1 MPVASAESSGV
12 TPDGFEYII
21 KDGSVTITGY
31 AGDATEVVIPAE
43 INGCTVDE
51 IGKTAFRYEFDIT
64 KVTIP
69 DTVKVLADE
78 AFYCCYGLKE
88 VKLPKGL
95 QTVGE
100 DVFKYA
106 PIEKA
111 EIPNDTLCIPE
122 LGVDNVEYNGEYLRI
137 RTGLFGHCDSLK
149 EVTFAEGVTSI
160 PDNLLAGC
168 LGLESVTIPDSVE
181 TIGQNSFAY
190 CLNLKEVN
198 FPESV
203 KCIGQES
210 FFNCVNLKEVKL
222 PEGLQKLGGAAFSNS
237 GLETVNI
244 PASLDEVVK
253 TTYGMGIGGHYA
265 TYPGPFWKCES
276 LKNVHIDEE
285 VTEILPNLFAGATG
299 LESIVFPDSLEKI
312 GEFAFLG
319 CASLDEVV
327 FSENLKEI
335 EMCAFTDAVSLT
347 EIELPESIEKLGQCA
362 FSYTNVEEI
371 RVPASLKEAEGDP
384 YFNYTDTEYG
394 KISVAK
400 GPFYGCKNL
409 RKVSFDNSVDTI
421 PDYLFTGAYSLE
433 KIEFNGNIKTIGSH
447 SFSGCFKL
455 TELDFPESVEL
466 IDEAAFSGCIGLEKI
481 SFKNPDAEILSSAFK
496 DCVVLNDVTLPEN
509 LVKVSYDCFRNCI
522 SLEKIELPEGVA
534 EIGST
539 AFAYCSS
546 LDEITLPEKLS
557 EIESGMFLF
566 CTSLESI
573 TIPENVTI
581 IWSTAFHQCTSLKE
595 VNFMDYS
602 VVHIWEHAF
611 DGCSSLDEITLPKGI
626 RYIEND
632 AFNNCPSLEK
642 AVVPYSVR
650 EMGERAF
657 TGDKVT
663 IYSREGSYVHQ
674 YAKDNNLKFVNDY
687 VPATR
692 VEYVGENPMYVENG
706 NYYKAEFKVFPENS
720 TEIINLTCDHG
731 DTYIQGLR
739 FVPINLKSTAVMTA
753 ILENGSTASFEI
765 SARRLEKIEVESLPF
780 KSEYIPSE
788 ELDTAGLKVNGV
800 YNNGDVEEID
810 DYTLEGFS
818 SEESGKVT
826 VTVTYKDQKAEF
838 TVRIKT
844 GALLGDVN
852 FDGKINIKDAT
863 AIQKH
868 IAKLATLDDNG
879 LKVADVNGDGK
890 VNVKDATEIQKFV
903 ANILDETQT
912 QVGKGVYI

>member
-1 MPVASAESSGV
+1 MFLVLIICFSAVPVASAESSGV

-88 VKLPKGL
+88 VKLTKGL

-137 RTGLFGHCDSLK
+137 RTGLFGHCD
-149 EVTFAEGVTSI
+149 
-160 PDNLLAGC
+160 
-168 LGLESVTIPDSVE
+168 
-181 TIGQNSFAY
+181 
-190 CLNLKEVN
+190 
-198 FPESV
+198 
-203 KCIGQES
+203 
-210 FFNCVNLKEVKL
+210 
-222 PEGLQKLGGAAFSNS
+222 
-237 GLETVNI
+237 
-244 PASLDEVVK
+244 
-253 TTYGMGIGGHYA
+253 
-265 TYPGPFWKCES
+265 
-276 LKNVHIDEE
+276 
-285 VTEILPNLFAGATG
+285 
-299 LESIVFPDSLEKI
+299 
-312 GEFAFLG
+312 
-319 CASLDEVV
+319 
-327 FSENLKEI
+327 
-335 EMCAFTDAVSLT
+335 
-347 EIELPESIEKLGQCA
+347 
-362 FSYTNVEEI
+362 
-371 RVPASLKEAEGDP
+371 
-384 YFNYTDTEYG
+384 
-394 KISVAK
+394 
-400 GPFYGCKNL
+400 
-409 RKVSFDNSVDTI
+409 
-421 PDYLFTGAYSLE
+421 
-433 KIEFNGNIKTIGSH
+433 
-447 SFSGCFKL
+447 
-455 TELDFPESVEL
+455 
-466 IDEAAFSGCIGLEKI
+466 
-481 SFKNPDAEILSSAFK
+481 
-496 DCVVLNDVTLPEN
+496 
-509 LVKVSYDCFRNCI
+509 
-522 SLEKIELPEGVA
+522 
-534 EIGST
+534 
-539 AFAYCSS
+539 
-546 LDEITLPEKLS
+546 
-557 EIESGMFLF
+557 
-566 CTSLESI
+566 
-573 TIPENVTI
+573 
-581 IWSTAFHQCTSLKE
+581 SLKE

-731 DTYIQGLR
+731 DTYIQGLG

-753 ILENGSTASFEI
+753 TLENGSTASFEI
-765 SARRLEKIEVESLPF
+765 SARRLEKIEIESLPF
-780 KSEYIPSE
+780 KSEYIPGE

-826 VTVTYKDQKAEF
+826 VTVTYKEQKAEF

-868 IAKLATLDDNG
+868 IAKLATLEDNG